1 MIKGFEKYDNEDII
15 LMIILAISVICGIV
29 ILVSATTNVE
39 NNNKNLAHY
48 KTRTVH
54 EVIDSLYKV
63 IALAETKELK
73 TKREKIV
80 KTTQNKQAKTS
91 EKINHNADN
100 TLPEQEKPA
109 ISEKFNMEKPTI
121 KEESNTIQ
129 TIGQNANTSTNNNE
143 THKSKDANNN
153 LNKNKYADSP
163 SFVDLGLSIKWATRN
178 IGAESIFDTG
188 SYFAWGELSTK
199 TNYSISSSKTHLKNI
214 KDFSGNTTYDI
225 ATSKLGAKYRIPTK
239 KEFDELKNKCKWEWV
254 ELGNNKYG
262 YKVIGPNGNS
272 ILLPAAGYIDGS
284 SKSYVGSIGQY
295 WTSTPNGAQGAEFF
309 SISKNERSLKYDHR
323 YKGKSIR
330 AVTK

>member
-1 MIKGFEKYDNEDII
+1 MAKGFKKYDNENVI
-15 LMIILAISVICGIV
+15 LMIILAISIICGIV
-29 ILVSATTNVE
+29 ILVSATTKSD
-39 NNNKNLAHY
+39 NNKNIALD
-48 KTRTVH
+48 KPRTVQ

-63 IALAETKELK
+63 IALEETKELK
-73 TKREKIV
+73 IKQEKII
-80 KTTQNKQAKTS
+80 KPTQNKQAKTS
-91 EKINHNADN
+91 VKINHNADN
-100 TLPEQEKPA
+100 TLPEREQLA

-143 THKSKDANNN
+143 THKSKDANND
-153 LNKNKYADSP
+153 LNKYADSP
-163 SFVDLGLSIKWATRN
+163 SFVDLGLSIKWATSN

-188 SYFAWGELSTK
+188 SYFAWGELTTK

-284 SKSYVGSIGQY
+284 SKSCVGSIGQY
-295 WTSTPNGAQGAEFF
+295 WTSTPNGTQGAEFF
-309 SISKNERSLKYDHR
+309 SISKNDRSLKYDHR